1 MFHRLF
7 SANMAA
13 RAEMP
18 RSILA
23 LLLGRDDLPLLRD
36 DLPLLRDRSASEDDD
51 DFAMILEQ
59 SVQDGVI
66 VLKK

>member
-1 MFHRLF
+1 
-7 SANMAA
+7 
-13 RAEMP
+13 MP